1 MLYRE
6 SGLKQQGMRK
16 RVVLA
21 IIIMGF
27 SGLVAEI
34 VLLRELLIAFHG
46 NELSIGI
53 VLANWLLLESAGAL
67 FLGRR
72 ISDAN
77 RKLELFVLITVLFT
91 IFFTAAIYAA
101 RVFKDYLSVVP
112 GEGLGM
118 LPMFYVSFLVLLPV
132 SLLHGAL
139 FTSGCKLY
147 HIFSEKK
154 DDSSRFDLKRA
165 EVAGNQT
172 GMSGHARESGKS
184 RKSPEAE
191 NGERSPLSDL
201 QSAFSISRI
210 YIYETAGT
218 IAGGLILTYILI
230 PWIDSVKIALIV
242 ALINFLICAAL
253 LNPFRKGDIRYME
266 RVPGIF
272 TALLVP
278 FTIFL
283 LAGSSAEKIH
293 LSSVEKQWRG
303 QNLVDYRNSHYGN
316 IVVTES
322 GGEYTFYSD
331 GLPAITSPNPDIVYI
346 EEFVHFP
353 MLSHP
358 DPREVL
364 ILSGGAGGV
373 IREVLKHGV
382 KSIDYAEVD
391 PLLPG
396 IIKEYPTSLT
406 VEELEDPRVNVRFA
420 DGRFFI
426 KRTDN
431 EYDLIF
437 SGFGDPSSLQTNRFF
452 TMEFFLLAKSRLSD
466 DGILVMALPGS
477 LSYISN
483 ELADLNVLTINTI
496 KEVFPYLRIIPG
508 DGKNLY
514 LASKSKKVTEVPVS
528 DLSERIGKRN
538 LHLDLISP
546 GYLEYRLDQR
556 WLDWFLG
563 NTEGSTGEKN
573 LDFRPM
579 GVFYSL
585 IYWNEQFSPDF
596 NKYFSR
602 IENINLFY
610 SAIVVF
616 LIFLVLRG
624 LSLFMKNPA
633 KPAISFC
640 IFSTGFAG
648 MLFDLI
654 LIFAFQVI
662 YGYIFYWLGLLVTA
676 FMAGV
681 MAGGIWMSAYLKR
694 KENTFPAIIKLEFA
708 VIAFAVLLPWIF
720 INAGSLLIYQWFDYL
735 LRGMFLLL
743 SFASGIFVGGEF
755 PLANREYLKLSPN
768 LGGTAGLLYSS
779 DLMGGWLGGII
790 GGVVLL
796 PVLGLLETSLV
807 IAMVKIASLA
817 LLVLKI
823 KGNTVTHAHAGIT
836 AK

>member
-1 MLYRE
+1 
-6 SGLKQQGMRK
+6 MRK

-21 IIIMGF
+21 IVIMGF

-34 VLLRELLIAFHG
+34 VLLRELLVAFHG

-53 VLANWLLLESAGAL
+53 VFANWLLLESAGAF
-67 FLGRR
+67 FLGKR
-72 ISDAN
+72 ISNARWN
-77 RKLELFVLITVLFT
+77 LGIFVLTTVLFT
-91 IFFTAAIYAA
+91 LFFPAAVYAA
-101 RVFKDYLSVVP
+101 RVFKDFLPVVA

-147 HIFSEKK
+147 HIYQKDGVDGNERKRKK
-154 DDSSRFDLKRA
+154 GAEAGTETALPGGKPQPGISPNPQEAGFPGSTLK
-165 EVAGNQT
+165 
-172 GMSGHARESGKS
+172 
-184 RKSPEAE
+184 
-191 NGERSPLSDL
+191 NGERPLLSDL
-201 QSAFSISRI
+201 QGAFSISRI

-230 PWIDSVKIALIV
+230 PWIDSVKIALVV
-242 ALINFLICAAL
+242 ALINISICSAL
-253 LNPFRKGDIRYME
+253 LNPFRKGPIAIKE
-266 RVPGIF
+266 KIAGIF
-272 TALLVP
+272 TVLLAPV
-278 FTIFL
+278 TMFL
-283 LAGSSAEKIH
+283 LIGNGAEKIH
-293 LSSVEKQWRG
+293 FSSLERQWRG
-303 QNLVDYRNSHYGN
+303 QNLIDYRNSHYGN

-331 GLPAITSPNPDIVYI
+331 GLPAITTPNPDIVYI

-358 DPREVL
+358 APDEIL

-373 IREVLKHGV
+373 IREVLKHEV
-382 KSIDYAEVD
+382 NRVDYAEVD
-391 PLLPG
+391 PMLPG
-396 IIKEYPTSLT
+396 IIKKYPTSLT
-406 VEELEDPRVNVRFA
+406 VAELEDPRVNTMYV
-420 DGRFFI
+420 DGRFFL
-426 KRTDN
+426 KRTDHV
-431 EYDLIF
+431 YDVIF

-452 TMEFFLLAKSRLSD
+452 TREFFSLAKSRLSE
-466 DGILVMALPGS
+466 DGILVLALPGS
-477 LSYISN
+477 LTYMSD
-483 ELADLNVLTINTI
+483 ELADLNVLTINTLRD
-496 KEVFPYLRIIPG
+496 VFPHVRIIPG
-508 DGKNLY
+508 DGKNIY
-514 LASKSKKVTEVPVS
+514 LASKSGEVTEVPVAG
-528 DLSERIGKRN
+528 LSERIEKRN
-538 LHLDLISP
+538 LKLDLVSP

-556 WLDWFLG
+556 WLDWFMV

-573 LDFRPM
+573 LDFKPL

-585 IYWNEQFSPDF
+585 IYWNEQFSPAF
-596 NKYFSR
+596 NNYFARS
-602 IENINLFY
+602 ENINLFY
-610 SAIVVF
+610 AAIVVLLFF
-616 LIFLVLRG
+616 LILA
-624 LSLFMKNPA
+624 SMSSWMKNPV

-681 MAGGIWMSAYLKR
+681 MAGGLWMSAYLKR
-694 KENTFPAIIKLEFA
+694 RENTFTAIIKLEFA

-720 INAGSLLIYQWFDYL
+720 INAGTFLVYQWFDYL
-735 LRGMFLLL
+735 LKGIFLLL
-743 SFASGIFVGGEF
+743 SFASGILVGGEF
-755 PLANREYLKLSPN
+755 PLANREYLKMSPN

-807 IAMVKIASLA
+807 IAMVKIASLV

-823 KGNTVTHAHAGIT
+823 RGNAVIPA
-836 AK
+836 